1 MSTAI
6 AGLDPCVRCGFCLQ
20 SCPTYVATGDEADGP
35 RGRIML
41 MQQLARGQ
49 INPADTHLA
58 HHLNRCLGCRAC
70 ESACPSG
77 VVYGAALEDAR
88 SVLIK
93 HHPLSLLARVVL
105 AVMADPRLRR
115 PLLTLSRLLR
125 PLARFGAGKSR
136 IGFQM
141 GMLAATRMVPN
152 GEEHWPDDA
161 TGGPRRDDHEP
172 RFADESHARRGGAV
186 VFQGCIMEGLFGHVN
201 AATERTLR
209 VNGFTISTVPS
220 QGCCGA
226 LHAHAGLHEQTKR
239 LARRNVL
246 AYSRVPDAVVVV
258 NSAGC
263 GATMKDY
270 GHLLAGEDLADEA
283 KRFAARVKD
292 VSEVLAAAGP
302 RIGAPL
308 ELTVAVDPACHLQH
322 AQGVVVAPRT
332 LLAAVP
338 RLQCRSPAEADHC
351 CGSAGVY
358 SLVQP
363 KLSRQ
368 VLARKLENIDAIA
381 ADVITTGNPGCIM
394 QLGAGV
400 LAQGGQCP
408 VLHPIELLD
417 LSYRRAGYYA

>member
-35 RGRIML
+35 RGRILL

-49 INPADTHLA
+49 INPGDTHLA

-77 VVYGAALEDAR
+77 VVYGPALESAR
-88 SVLIK
+88 SVLVEK
-93 HHPLSLLARVVL
+93 HPLSLFARVVL

-125 PLARFGAGKSR
+125 PLARLGAGKSQ

-141 GMLAATRMVPN
+141 GMLAATRMAPK
-152 GEEHWPDDA
+152 GGEHW
-161 TGGPRRDDHEP
+161 GDDHEP
-172 RFADESHARRGGAV
+172 RLGDEPHAPRGSAV
-186 VFQGCIMEGLFGHVN
+186 VFRGCIMEGLFGHVN

-209 VNGFTISTVPS
+209 ANGFTIPTVPS

-226 LHAHAGLHEQTKR
+226 LHAHAGLNEQTRR

-246 AYSRVPDAVVVV
+246 AFAGVPDAVVVV

-270 GHLLAGEDLADEA
+270 GHLLEGEDLASEA
-283 KRFAARVKD
+283 QRFAARVKD

-308 ELTVAVDPACHLQH
+308 EMTVALDPACHLQH
-322 AQGVVVAPRT
+322 AQGLVEPPHTV
-332 LLAAVP
+332 LAAVP
-338 RLQCRSPAEADHC
+338 KLQCRSPAEADHC

-358 SLVQP
+358 SLMQP

-368 VLARKLENIDAIA
+368 VLARKLENLDAVA
-381 ADVITTGNPGCIM
+381 ADVIATGNPGCIM

-400 LAQGGQCP
+400 LAQGRRCP
-408 VLHPIELLD
+408 VLHPVELLD
-417 LSYRRAGYYA
+417 LSYRRAGYYAQ

>member
-1 MSTAI
+1 
-6 AGLDPCVRCGFCLQ
+6 
-20 SCPTYVATGDEADGP
+20 
-35 RGRIML
+35 
-41 MQQLARGQ
+41 MQQLARGE
-49 INPADTHLA
+49 INPGDTHLA

-70 ESACPSG
+70 ESVCPSG
-77 VVYGAALEDAR
+77 VVYGPALEEAR
-88 SVLIK
+88 SVLVK
-93 HHPLSLLARVVL
+93 KHPLSLLARVVL

-115 PLLTLSRLLR
+115 PLLTLSRMVR
-125 PLARFGAGKSR
+125 PLARFGAGKSA

-141 GMLAATRMVPN
+141 GMLAATHMIPN
-152 GEEHWPDDA
+152 TGEHWANDA
-161 TGGPRRDDHEP
+161 TGSGGRLRRDHHEP
-172 RFADESHARRGGAV
+172 RLADGPRARRGDAAV
-186 VFQGCIMEGLFGHVN
+186 FRGCIMEGLFGHVN
-201 AATERTLR
+201 AATQRTLR
-209 VNGFTISTVPS
+209 ANGFTISAVPS

-226 LHAHAGLHEQTKR
+226 LHAHAGLNEQMKQ

-246 AYSRVPDAVVVV
+246 AFSRVPDAIIVV

-270 GHLLAGEDLADEA
+270 GHLLAGEDLASEA

-308 ELTVAVDPACHLQH
+308 EMTVAVDPACHLQH
-322 AQGVVVAPRT
+322 AQGVVEAPQAV
-332 LLAAVP
+332 LAAVP
-338 RLQCRSPAEADHC
+338 RLQCRSPADASHC

-368 VLARKLENIDAIA
+368 VLARKLENLDAIA
-381 ADVITTGNPGCIM
+381 ADVIVTGNPGCIM
-394 QLGAGV
+394 QLGAGM
-400 LAQGGQCP
+400 LARGQQRP

-417 LSYRRAGYYA
+417 LSYRRAGYYAQ